1 MDPIIEEI
9 CRARHPQDIRPA
21 SLRRWQDYLRLTVQ
35 PQLDQLQTASTKKA
49 AKRETADA

>member
-9 CRARHPQDIRPA
+9 CRVRHPQDIRPA

-35 PQLDQLQTASTKKA
+35 PQLDQLQAASTKKT
-49 AKRETADA
+49 KRETADA